1 MNGVNNKLTSRRR
14 RHIHNMPQSSEA
26 QINLN
31 QIQTISKKS
40 ADGRT
45 SNKYSVSP
53 RSIHGEESSPL
64 SYEVAFPQSYGLTQV
79 DRKSLPLSTA
89 YRLNSIN
96 RTSFHK
102 DFVFGAASSAYQILG
117 RANGDLATDSYR
129 RYKEDVA
136 IIKNMG
142 LTSYRFSIAWSRVL
156 PRGKLSGGVNE
167 EGIHFYNKLINEL
180 IANGLEPSV
189 TLFHWDLPQALEDDY
204 GGFLSPKIVNDY
216 RDYAELCF
224 KRFGDRV
231 RNWVTFNEPWSF
243 SSSGYDSG
251 TFAPGRCSS
260 SINPACTG
268 GNSGTEPYLASH
280 YQLVSHAVKMHKGMI
295 GITLVSTWMVPFSNS
310 SLDRRAA
317 NRALDFML
325 GWFLEPVTTGDY
337 PLVMRSLIGKR
348 LPKFTREESK
358 MLKGSYDFVGL
369 NYYTAFYAAHIP
381 ASNNVN
387 FAYSSDSRVNLT
399 SIDELND
406 ATLTIQ
412 QALVDNFRIRY
423 YHLHLSFIRKAI
435 KNGVNVMAYYAW
447 SVMDNFEWAAGYTVR
462 FGVTYVDFDDGLKRY
477 PKLSAQWFQRFLR
490 G

>member
-1 MNGVNNKLTSRRR
+1 
-14 RHIHNMPQSSEA
+14 MPQSSEA

-64 SYEVAFPQSYGLTQV
+64 SYEGFFKEEDFFAFGPHPLRFPDDGTYRQHIEGSWNRGGKGPSIWDNFTHRYPGRCCYHQEYGSHFLSV
-79 DRKSLPLSTA
+79 FNSLV
-89 YRLNSIN
+89 
-96 RTSFHK
+96 K
-102 DFVFGAASSAYQILG
+102 
-117 RANGDLATDSYR
+117 
-129 RYKEDVA
+129 
-136 IIKNMG
+136 
-142 LTSYRFSIAWSRVL
+142 
-156 PRGKLSGGVNE
+156 
-167 EGIHFYNKLINEL
+167 
-180 IANGLEPSV
+180 SV
-189 TLFHWDLPQALEDDY
+189 TT
-204 GGFLSPKIVNDY
+204 NDY

-280 YQLVSHAVKMHKGMI
+280 YQLKMHKGMI

-399 SIDELND
+399 SKF
-406 ATLTIQ
+406 TT
-412 QALVDNFRIRY
+412 
-423 YHLHLSFIRKAI
+423 
-435 KNGVNVMAYYAW
+435 
-447 SVMDNFEWAAGYTVR
+447 T
-462 FGVTYVDFDDGLKRY
+462 
-477 PKLSAQWFQRFLR
+477 
-490 G
+490 